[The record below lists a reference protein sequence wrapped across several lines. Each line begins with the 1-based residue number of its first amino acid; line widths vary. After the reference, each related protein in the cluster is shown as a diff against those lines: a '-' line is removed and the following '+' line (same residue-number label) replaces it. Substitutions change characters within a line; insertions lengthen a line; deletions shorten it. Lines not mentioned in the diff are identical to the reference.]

1 MIAAVIVP
9 LSVAE
14 HSGTPLCWCTAWHA
28 TIAEHH
34 ARGLSCRALGT
45 HNSLVCVCVCV
56 PDVSHALPTD
66 RPECVCRGRH
76 RQPGPVRPLLH
87 QIDNMLCHQIC
98 SHA

>member
-56 PDVSHALPTD
+56 CVCVPDVSHALPT
-66 RPECVCRGRH
+66 
-76 RQPGPVRPLLH
+76 QTGPNAFVVGGTGNL
-87 QIDNMLCHQIC
+87 DLCDLFCIR
-98 SHA
+98 

>member
-56 PDVSHALPTD
+56 
-66 RPECVCRGRH
+66 CVCLMCRTH
-76 RQPGPVRPLLH
+76 CPQTGPNAFVVGGTGNL
-87 QIDNMLCHQIC
+87 DLCDLFCIR
-98 SHA
+98 